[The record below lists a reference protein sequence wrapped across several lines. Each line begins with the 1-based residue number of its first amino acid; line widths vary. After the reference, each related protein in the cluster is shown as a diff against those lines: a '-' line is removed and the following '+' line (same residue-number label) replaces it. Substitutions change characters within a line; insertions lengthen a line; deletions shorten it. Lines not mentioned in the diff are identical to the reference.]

1 MFVELVK
8 NTVLRQSPLILALQ
22 LLSVIALAVMMDR
35 LLFWISTGLRQR
47 PLPPE
52 IYQRDQQTRGR
63 METLLQTER
72 SQHYLR
78 QIVQTC
84 IQAHATDERI
94 GQTVTEQLA
103 DMNARLGLLDLIA
116 KIAPLVGIL
125 GTVIGMATSF
135 GGVAGMTS
143 ASPSAIS
150 SGISVALQTTAYGL
164 VVSIS
169 STVASVGFRRLTD
182 RATLKIGR
190 IICEIRQHDKSHSA
204 PCITDI
210 EYDPDGQCGSDA
222 HARYHLSDH
231 SAAAGYPDEQ
241 FDRAR
246 LSGQPAGLCRG
257 NHHPERKQLDR
268 GFGR

>member
-1 MFVELVK
+1 MFVELLK
-8 NTVLRQSPLILALQ
+8 NTILRQSPLILALQ

-52 IYQRDQQTRGR
+52 IYQRDQQARR
-63 METLLQTER
+63 RAETLLQTER

-84 IQAHATDERI
+84 LQVHSTDERI

-135 GGVAGMTS
+135 GGVGGMTS
-143 ASPSAIS
+143 ASPDAIS

-164 VVSIS
+164 VISIS

-182 RATLKIGR
+182 RAALKIGR
-190 IICEIRQHDKSHSA
+190 VICEIRQHNKPHST
-204 PCITDI
+204 PCIAEL
-210 EYDPDGQCGSDA
+210 EYDPDRQCGSDP
-222 HARYHLSDH
+222 HAGHHLSDH
-231 SAAAGYPDEQ
+231 S
-241 FDRAR
+241 
-246 LSGQPAGLCRG
+246 PAPG
-257 NHHPERKQLDR
+257 NTDAQLDR
-268 GFGR
+268 AGFSGELPSLC

>member
-1 MFVELVK
+1 MLAESIK
-8 NTVLRQSPLILALQ
+8 NHILLQSPLILALQ
-22 LLSVIALAVMMDR
+22 VLSVIALAVIVDR
-35 LLFWISTGLRQR
+35 ILFWISTGLHYR

-52 IYQRDQQTRGR
+52 IYQRDQQTRR
-63 METLLQTER
+63 RVTTLLQTTR
-72 SQHYLR
+72 SHHYLR
-78 QIVQTC
+78 QIVHSC
-84 IQAHATDERI
+84 IQANATDDKI

-169 STVASVGFRRLTD
+169 STVASVGFKRLTD

-190 IICEIRQHDKSHSA
+190 VICEIQQHNKSHSA
-204 PCITDI
+204 PCITDL
-210 EYDPDGQCGSDA
+210 EYDPDERCGSDP
-222 HARYHLSDH
+222 HAGYHLSDH
-231 SAAAGYPDEQ
+231 STAAGNTD
-241 FDRAR
+241 A
-246 LSGQPAGLCRG
+246 
-257 NHHPERKQLDR
+257 QLDR
-268 GFGR
+268 AGFSSELPGLC

>member
-8 NTVLRQSPLILALQ
+8 NTIFRQSPLILALQ

-52 IYQRDQQTRGR
+52 IYQQGQQARR
-63 METLLQTER
+63 RAETLLQTER

-78 QIVQTC
+78 QIVQVC
-84 IQAHATDERI
+84 IQVHTTDERI

-135 GGVAGMTS
+135 GGVGGMTS
-143 ASPSAIS
+143 ASPNAIS

-164 VVSIS
+164 VISIC

-182 RATLKIGR
+182 RAALKIGR
-190 IICEIRQHDKSHSA
+190 VICEIRQHNKPNSN
-204 PCITDI
+204 PCIADL
-210 EYDPDGQCGSDA
+210 EYNPDGQCGSDP
-222 HARYHLSDH
+222 HARHHLSDH
-231 SAAAGYPDEQ
+231 S
-241 FDRAR
+241 
-246 LSGQPAGLCRG
+246 PAPGDTDA
-257 NHHPERKQLDR
+257 QLDR
-268 GFGR
+268 AGFSSELPSLC